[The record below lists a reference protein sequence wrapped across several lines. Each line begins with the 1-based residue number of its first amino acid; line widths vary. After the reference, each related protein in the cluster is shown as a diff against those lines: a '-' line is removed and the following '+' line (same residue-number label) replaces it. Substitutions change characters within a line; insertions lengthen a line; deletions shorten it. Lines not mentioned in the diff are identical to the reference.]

1 VADPDPCCTS
11 ADCTESAA
19 RDQGVS
25 LIEILISVVLLGL
38 AVTAMLST
46 LQITIHASATERD
59 HANAHAW
66 LQTASD
72 VVYRMERMECG
83 TDGAVADEDA
93 VREFYQGQIWELAD
107 NPEDW
112 PDAKIEVIEPVLFWN
127 GTVYQDICYYQTGL
141 QLVTIRVRNLND
153 EIVETV
159 QVVKG

>member
-1 VADPDPCCTS
+1 
-11 ADCTESAA
+11 
-19 RDQGVS
+19 VS

-38 AVTAMLST
+38 AVSAMLST

-72 VVYRMERMECG
+72 VVYRLERMECG

-93 VREFYQGQIWELAD
+93 VREFYQQSIWDLAD

-127 GTVYQDICYYQTGL
+127 GSVYQDVCYYQTGL
-141 QLVTIRVRNLND
+141 QLITIRVRNLND